1 VPEVARETQSSSP
14 IRNVFGLEI
23 RRLREAKGWSQ
34 SDLAR
39 KLQLAGWDVERT
51 VITKIEL
58 RRRCITDYELSFIA
72 DVLKVGLEKLVKPKR
87 NNVLAL
93 LR

>member
-1 VPEVARETQSSSP
+1 MPEVARKTQSSSP
-14 IRNVFGLEI
+14 IRNIFGLEI

-39 KLQLAGWDVERT
+39 RLQLAGWDVERT

-72 DVLKVGLEKLVKPKR
+72 DVLRVDLEKFAQPKR
-87 NNVLAL
+87 NALLAL